1 MNDQI
6 QELGAVNI
14 FPDAHVNPK
23 NGTDA
28 SLCKHLL
35 TLDPS
40 VLANNLKHMSLY
52 VIHENITFAAENL
65 R

>member
-1 MNDQI
+1 MLIRKMEQM
-6 QELGAVNI
+6 Q
-14 FPDAHVNPK
+14 
-23 NGTDA
+23 A
-28 SLCKHLL
+28 SAIHLL

-40 VLANNLKHMSLY
+40 VLANNLKHTSLY